1 MTYHGYVTCRTFG
14 GISMP
19 VPAQNSCIREFI
31 KNRQGDY
38 ILPALESHFDNCYHQ
53 LFNLASIVPSGQSI
67 IMYSLSMM
75 PSEKKLDMLLSSCGK
90 REISFAFVLEAFESR
105 SSFQNI
111 IHELNATNMHSYIS
125 DYEEIKLF
133 FNPK

>member
-1 MTYHGYVTCRTFG
+1 MFG

-31 KNRQGDY
+31 NNKQGGY

-53 LFNLASIVPSGQSI
+53 LFNIAHTTQSGQSI

-75 PSEKKLDMLLSSCGK
+75 PNEKKLDMLLSICNE
-90 REISFAFVLEAFESR
+90 RQISFTFVLETFESKP
-105 SSFQNI
+105 SFENLI
-111 IHELNATNMHSYIS
+111 YELEVLDMHKYIS

-133 FNPK
+133 FNIKVGP